1 MTKMSLE
8 ILLDAKSENIKKIK
22 YLDISS
28 NKIGYFMPKINFKK
42 LIGL

>member
-8 ILLDAKSENIKKIK
+8 ILLDAKSENLKKIK

-28 NKIGYFMPKINFKK
+28 NKIGSFMSKINFKK